1 MGYHLREITKGRLGE
16 FSKIR
21 EEFEELSDA
30 MEQDAKI
37 LVLCELAD
45 LVGAIAAFVKQE
57 FKGSIGF
64 EDVIL
69 MTQMTRDAFEEGER
83 GVDDAFRRELI
94 QRFPFLR
101 NNLDLTGAEFA
112 GLVATTFE
120 QREQQKV
127 ENLTKTH
134 QSHLNAINNHWFDTL
149 KEYVPGLGLIPT
161 PTVTDIGK
169 HIQSLFET
177 KGTS

>member
-45 LVGAIAAFVKQE
+45 LVGAIDAFVKQE

-64 EDVIL
+64 DDVIL

-83 GVDDAFRRELI
+83 
-94 QRFPFLR
+94 
-101 NNLDLTGAEFA
+101 
-112 GLVATTFE
+112 
-120 QREQQKV
+120 K
-127 ENLTKTH
+127 
-134 QSHLNAINNHWFDTL
+134 
-149 KEYVPGLGLIPT
+149 
-161 PTVTDIGK
+161 
-169 HIQSLFET
+169 
-177 KGTS
+177 